1 MLHTLNQLPHNA
13 GLGMLVYYG
22 LSGLI
27 SVVLLIAAARMSFR
41 YPTIDGGAEVAQTKN
56 ASATFPVSILVPAR
70 NEERVITK
78 AVRSLLQLSYSALE
92 IIVINDGS
100 EDKTLEVL
108 RSEFEL
114 LPDVSM
120 HQRTI
125 FCQPVRGL
133 YRSRSE
139 SRLLVVDKCSGGS
152 KADALNCGLNLASHP
167 YICVVD
173 ADSTLEPSAL
183 DKVMAP
189 IAEDPGRVVASS
201 GVVLVG
207 KRLGAPGFGT
217 TGSELCSTWL
227 GRIQVVEYLR
237 AFLVERMCW
246 SSRNMLMIISGAF
259 GVFKKDLVLKLGGY
273 RPTTMAEDLDLVI
286 RLHRDLREEGKDYKI
301 SLIPNSICWTE
312 APSSM
317 RCLAKQRARWHR
329 GLLDV
334 LLANR
339 DMFLN
344 SRYGK
349 IGLMA
354 IPYLW
359 LYELLSP
366 LLEAATWLAIIV
378 AIALGFLQWKVLMGF
393 VLLGW
398 TCAALLSTC
407 AIRVGFK
414 ITSQQ
419 SESSD
424 FIRLVAACFLEHL
437 YYRPLQLM
445 WKLCGIVRFF
455 QGDTTW
461 NSPKRR
467 GIIPCP
473 SPAVPNSG
481 GWVKTKLSVFS

>member
-13 GLGMLVYYG
+13 GLGVLVYYG

-41 YPTIDGGAEVAQTKN
+41 YPTSDGEAAQTKN
-56 ASATFPVSILVPAR
+56 ATGTFPVSILVPAR

-78 AVRSLLQLSYSALE
+78 AVRSLLQLSYPALE

-100 EDKTLEVL
+100 DDGTLEVL
-108 RSEFEL
+108 RSEFDL
-114 LPDVSM
+114 VPGASM
-120 HQRTI
+120 RQRTVS
-125 FCQPVRGL
+125 CQPVRSL

-139 SRLLVVDKCSGGS
+139 SRLLVIDKCAGGS
-152 KADALNCGLNLASHP
+152 KAGALNCGLDLASHA
-167 YICVVD
+167 YVCVVD
-173 ADSTLEPSAL
+173 ADSILEPGAL

-189 IAEDPGRVVASS
+189 IIKDPGRVVASS

-207 KRLGAPGFGT
+207 KRLAAVPNT
-217 TGSELCSTWL
+217 TGSGLSSSWL
-227 GRIQVVEYLR
+227 ERIQVVEYLR

-259 GVFKKDLVLKLGGY
+259 GVFRKDQILKLGGY
-273 RPTTMAEDLDLVI
+273 RPNTMAEDLDLVI
-286 RLHRDLREEGKDYKI
+286 RLHRNLLEEGKDYKI

-334 LLANR
+334 LLRNR

-349 IGLMA
+349 IGLLA

-359 LYELLSP
+359 LYELIAP
-366 LLEAATWLAIIV
+366 LLEAATWLTILV
-378 AIALGFLQWKVLMGF
+378 AIALGFLEWKVLMGV

-407 AIRVGFK
+407 AIAVGFK

-419 SESSD
+419 SEGSD
-424 FIRLVAACFLEHL
+424 FIRLVASCFLEHA
-437 YYRPLQLM
+437 YYRPLQLV
-445 WKLCGIVRFF
+445 WKLWGVVRFF

-461 NSPKRR
+461 NSPKRQ
-467 GIIPCP
+467 GITARP
-473 SPAVPNSG
+473 SEVTQDLVAN
-481 GWVKTKLSVFS
+481 